1 MITRSPTNK
10 FRQIHNSMPLILP
23 ESVIDEWINPD
34 GDPNEV
40 VDKAV
45 TELVIE
51 KAELKGAD

>member
-1 MITRSPTNK
+1 
-10 FRQIHNSMPLILP
+10 MPLILP